1 MANTIPARLRSTDIG
16 LFAIRAAQIEK
27 TKPVIAYWCNFHI
40 VNQIIGRGLHNSNDE
55 IKNYTTSLVDKLEQF
70 KREHS
75 GDELVVDSVAA
86 SALVERFGLEVFARA
101 EAAINANKVTKR
113 RLYFSNYVKS
123 GGALDPEIVGRVK
136 FGKYHAVRILKAIK
150 NGEDPNSTNPVPE
163 EKELE
168 SIASREVQTFD
179 GSVAEQPSRPRQ
191 SPIEEIPEESDH
203 LKGRELAQQLSLD
216 ESLHR
221 SRTSSLQWPP
231 ATPNSDVPSVLGDA
245 PDSPVRTKD
254 IDNPQPGD
262 LELSST
268 SGTIGC
274 SSSAPNLPGI
284 PGASTFGGADALR
297 YSNTLHPSPLPAAS
311 SSVGVPAPASL
322 HSLSGASLNPPHP
335 ATLPSGPP
343 PVVRAPVAY
352 VAAAPSSQPSRSVD
366 DESIA
371 LAQKHAH
378 WALSALTFDDVDTAI
393 KEFKNSLGH
402 LGAAS

>member
-1 MANTIPARLRSTDIG
+1 
-16 LFAIRAAQIEK
+16 
-27 TKPVIAYWCNFHI
+27 
-40 VNQIIGRGLHNSNDE
+40 
-55 IKNYTTSLVDKLEQF
+55 
-70 KREHS
+70 
-75 GDELVVDSVAA
+75 VVDSVAA

-101 EAAINANKVTKR
+101 EAAINANKVTKWALNCPLWLLR
-113 RLYFSNYVKS
+113 FLFLWFDSRQTADTLQAAALFLELCQIW
-123 GGALDPEIVGRVK
+123 GALDPEIVGRVK

-343 PVVRAPVAY
+343 PVVRAPVAH